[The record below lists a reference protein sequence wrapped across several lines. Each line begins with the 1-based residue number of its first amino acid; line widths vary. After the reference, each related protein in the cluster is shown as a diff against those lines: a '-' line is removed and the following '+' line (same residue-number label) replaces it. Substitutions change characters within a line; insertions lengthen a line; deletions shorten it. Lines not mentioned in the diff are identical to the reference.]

1 VEDYTREPT
10 LEELEA
16 MQGKQERREAT
27 ARARRAERERW
38 REQWRENRVRRGE
51 PADQQA
57 LEAHEAWLK
66 EQYRKYG
73 ITKLKYPRRYTRQ
86 SSTSEAIGEAAGG
99 AMGKAYG
106 LVRSEEVEYIDNYE
120 YNDDY

>member
-1 VEDYTREPT
+1 
-10 LEELEA
+10 

-66 EQYRKYG
+66 EQYQKYS

-86 SSTSEAIGEAAGG
+86 SSTSEAIGEAAG
-99 AMGKAYG
+99 KAIGEAYR
-106 LVRSEEVEYIDNYE
+106 LVRSEEVEYINNYK
-120 YNDDY
+120 YNNDY

>member
-16 MQGKQERREAT
+16 IQGRQERREAT
-27 ARARRAERERW
+27 TQARKAEHERWRERW
-38 REQWRENRVRRGE
+38 RENRVERGE

-66 EQYRKYG
+66 EQQYKYG
-73 ITKLKYPRRYTRQ
+73 LTKRIYNRQ
-86 SSTSEAIGEAAGG
+86 AGG
-99 AMGKAYG
+99 QAYG
-106 LVRSEEVEYIDNYE
+106 QAYGPVESQEPGMYIDEFE